1 MPSRIHPHPGPRP
14 ALPVCNPRLV
24 VDSRCQV
31 PTGPEVFRE
40 AGYYTVHSGKWHLGG
55 MREEQR
61 RDRADRDHCARPS
74 PNQVQYSPTYCTTS
88 ARPYLT

>member
-1 MPSRIHPHPGPRP
+1 M
-14 ALPVCNPRLV
+14 
-24 VDSRCQV
+24 

-61 RDRADRDHCARPS
+61 RDRVDRDHCARPS
-74 PNQVQYSPTYCTTS
+74 PNQVQY
-88 ARPYLT
+88 

>member
-1 MPSRIHPHPGPRP
+1 M
-14 ALPVCNPRLV
+14 
-24 VDSRCQV
+24 

-61 RDRADRDHCARPS
+61 RDRVDRDHCARPS
-74 PNQVQYSPTYCTTS
+74 PNQVQYSPTPQYCQIL
-88 ARPYLT
+88 YLTPVNAPPPWWL

>member
-1 MPSRIHPHPGPRP
+1 M
-14 ALPVCNPRLV
+14 CNPRLV
-24 VDSRCQV
+24 VHSHGQV

-61 RDRADRDHCARPS
+61 RDRVDRDHCARPS
-74 PNQVQYSPTYCTTS
+74 PNQVQYSPTYCTTVS
-88 ARPYLT
+88 YLTFFIIAPPSWVVTYVCQ